1 MDLPVLQDLDALS
14 DLVGDR
20 DDLYV
25 RWSRGPAVD
34 ASGTSVDELTG
45 IPLPGLSAS
54 ALGVEPWWG
63 DRDRRTWVARRIYD
77 YEHLRERRRGR
88 IRPWVLQGRTCARG
102 PDNEPLVVDVVPVA
116 WLSESLVAE
125 ARRIVED
132 LNSEWGPLD
141 RPAS

>member
-1 MDLPVLQDLDALS
+1 VDLPVLHDLLELA

-25 RWSRGPAVD
+25 RWSRGPAAD
-34 ASGTSVDELTG
+34 RSGTSVDELTG
-45 IPLPGLSAS
+45 LELPGLSAS

-63 DRDRRTWVARRIYD
+63 SRDRATWMARRIYD
-77 YEHLRERRRGR
+77 YEHLRVRRHGL
-88 IRPWVLQGRTCARG
+88 IRPWVLQGRMCARG
-102 PDNEPLVVDVVPVA
+102 PDNEPLVEDVVPVA
-116 WLSESLVAE
+116 WLSEALVAE
-125 ARRIVED
+125 ARRIVEA